1 MKERVESEIN
11 RIVHLLQGNQSPD
24 GAWRFCLESGP
35 LTDAYMIILLRSLH
49 IDDEEFISG
58 LAQRIAALQ
67 MENGMWKLFHDE
79 EEGNLSA
86 TVEAYYALLFAGHS
100 KRDEEH
106 MLAARQQ
113 ILAQG
118 GLSQTSMLTKLL
130 LSLTGQI
137 PWDAHVPIPIEAML
151 LPRWAPLHFF
161 DFVGYARVHIAPIL
175 ILTDRKLVIQT
186 GRTPDISEL
195 RIPSTADHHSFAAR
209 YFQKRIEDVIR
220 FLPYTA
226 QIHQEALNQAK
237 HFMLK
242 RLEADGTLY
251 SYLTS
256 TVLMIFA
263 LLALGY
269 PKSHPIITRAVAG
282 LKAIACHR
290 NGQIHMQDAT
300 STVWDTA
307 LLTHALQVSGVTAS
321 HPMVQKAGRYL
332 LSRQHD
338 KYGDWAL
345 HNPATVP
352 GGWGFSDSNTINPDI
367 DDTTAALRAISPMQI
382 TDLVYQRAWQR
393 GLNWLLSMQNND
405 GGWPAFEKNTNKQIL
420 SWLPIEGA
428 DAVSTDPST
437 TDLTGRTL
445 EFLGNHA
452 GLNVRNRNMQ
462 KAVGWLLRNQEENG
476 SWYGRWGIC
485 YIYGTWSAVTGMI
498 AVGVPKEHPAIQ
510 KAVQW
515 LLRIQNHDGGWGES
529 CNSDIVKSY
538 VPLRASTPS
547 QTAWAVDTLIAASS
561 TPTSPMMRGIQFLLE
576 NGAESDWTLSYPTG
590 AALPGDF
597 YFHYHSYRYI
607 WPLIA
612 LGHFQK
618 KYG

>member
-86 TVEAYYALLFAGHS
+86 TVEAYYALLYAGHS

-106 MLAARQQ
+106 MQAARQQ
-113 ILAQG
+113 ILAKG

-151 LPRWAPLHFF
+151 LPRWSPLHFF

-263 LLALGY
+263 MLALGY

-282 LKAIACHR
+282 LKAMACHR

-307 LLTHALQVSGVTAS
+307 LLTHALQVSGVSAS

-338 KYGDWAL
+338 KYGDWVL
-345 HNPATVP
+345 HNPAAIP

-367 DDTTAALRAISPMQI
+367 DDTTAALRAISPMQK
-382 TDLVYQRAWQR
+382 TGMAYQRAWQR
-393 GLNWLLSMQNND
+393 GLNWLLSMQNDD

-462 KAVGWLLRNQEENG
+462 KAVSWLLRNQEENG

-498 AVGVPKEHPAIQ
+498 AVGIPKEHPAIQ

-547 QTAWAVDTLIAASS
+547 QTAWSVDTLIAASS
-561 TPTSPMMRGIQFLLE
+561 TPTSPMMRGIQFLLG
-576 NGAESDWTLSYPTG
+576 NDAESDWTLSYPTG

>member
-86 TVEAYYALLFAGHS
+86 TVEAYYALLYAGHS
-100 KRDEEH
+100 QRDEEH
-106 MLAARQQ
+106 MQAARQQ
-113 ILAQG
+113 ILAKG

-151 LPRWAPLHFF
+151 LPRWSPLHFF

-282 LKAIACHR
+282 LKAMACHR

-307 LLTHALQVSGVTAS
+307 LLTHALQVSGVSAS

-338 KYGDWAL
+338 KYGDWVL
-345 HNPATVP
+345 HNPAAIP

-498 AVGVPKEHPAIQ
+498 AVGVPKEHPSIQ

-547 QTAWAVDTLIAASS
+547 QTAWAVDTLIATSS
-561 TPTSPMMRGIQFLLE
+561 TPTSPMMRGIQFLLG
-576 NGAESDWTLSYPTG
+576 NGSESDWTLSYPTG

>member
-1 MKERVESEIN
+1 MKERVEAEIN
-11 RIVHLLQGNQSPD
+11 RIVHLLQGSQSPD

-49 IDDEEFISG
+49 IDDEEFIGG
-58 LAQRIAALQ
+58 LAERIAALQ
-67 MENGMWKLFHDE
+67 VENGTWKLFHDE
-79 EEGNLSA
+79 EGGNLSA
-86 TVEAYYALLFAGHS
+86 TVEAYYALLYAGHS
-100 KRDEEH
+100 RKDEKH

-113 ILAQG
+113 ILAKG
-118 GLSQTSMLTKLL
+118 GLSKTSMLTKLM

-137 PWDAHVPIPIEAML
+137 PWSEHVPIPIEGML
-151 LPRWAPLHFF
+151 LPRWAPLNFF

-186 GRTPDISEL
+186 ARTPDISEL
-195 RIPSTADHHSFAAR
+195 RIASMADHHSFAAR
-209 YFQKRIEDVIR
+209 YLQKRIEDVIK

-226 QIHQEALNQAK
+226 QIHLEALNQAK
-237 HFMLK
+237 HFMLQ

-269 PKSHPIITRAVAG
+269 PKSHPVITRAVAG
-282 LKAIACHR
+282 LKTMACHR
-290 NGQIHMQDAT
+290 NEQIHMQDAT

-307 LLTHALQVSGVTAS
+307 LLTHALQVSGVSVS

-338 KYGDWAL
+338 KYGDWVLQNTA
-345 HNPATVP
+345 AIP

-367 DDTTAALRAISPMQI
+367 DDTTAALRAISPMQK
-382 TDLVYQRAWQR
+382 TDLAYQRAWRR
-393 GLNWLLSMQNND
+393 GLNWLLSMQNHD

-452 GLNVRNRNMQ
+452 GLNVRHPNLQ
-462 KAVGWLLRNQEENG
+462 KAVSWLLRNQEENG

-498 AVGVPKEHPAIQ
+498 AVGVPPEHPAIQ

-538 VPLRASTPS
+538 VPLGASTPS
-547 QTAWAVDTLIAASS
+547 QTAWAVDTLIAVSL
-561 TPTSPMMRGIQFLLE
+561 TPTLPMIRGIQFLLG
-576 NGAESDWTLSYPTG
+576 NDGNPDWTLSYPTG

-612 LGHFQK
+612 LGHFHK

>member
-11 RIVHLLQGNQSPD
+11 RIVHRLQGSQSPD

-35 LTDAYMIILLRSLH
+35 LTNAYMIILLRSLR

-67 MENGMWKLFHDE
+67 VENGTWKLFHDE
-79 EEGNLSA
+79 ERGNLSA
-86 TVEAYYALLFAGHS
+86 TVEAYYALLYAGHS
-100 KRDEEH
+100 RKDEDH

-118 GLSQTSMLTKLL
+118 GLSQTSMLTKLMVS
-130 LSLTGQI
+130 LSGQI
-137 PWDAHVPIPIEAML
+137 PWDAHVTIPIEGML
-151 LPRWAPLHFF
+151 LPHWAPLHFF

-186 GRTPDISEL
+186 ERTPDISEL

-209 YFQKRIEDVIR
+209 YLQKRIEDVIK

-237 HFMLK
+237 QFMLK

-263 LLALGY
+263 LLSLGY
-269 PKSHPIITRAVAG
+269 PKSHPVITRAVAG
-282 LKAIACHR
+282 LKTMACHR

-307 LLTHALQVSGVTAS
+307 LLTHALQVSGVSAS
-321 HPMVQKAGRYL
+321 HPMLQKAGRYL
-332 LSRQHD
+332 LSRQQD
-338 KYGDWAL
+338 KYGDWVL
-345 HNPATVP
+345 HNHAALP

-367 DDTTAALRAISPMQI
+367 DDTTAALRAISQMQK

-393 GLNWLLSMQNND
+393 GLNWLLSMQNDD

-452 GLNVRNRNMQ
+452 GMNVRDPSIQ
-462 KAVGWLLRNQEENG
+462 KAVSWLLRNQEENG

-485 YIYGTWSAVTGMI
+485 YIYGTWSAVTGLI
-498 AVGVPKEHPAIQ
+498 AVGVPAEHPAIQ

-515 LLRIQNHDGGWGES
+515 LLRIQNQDGGWGES

-538 VPLRASTPS
+538 VPLGASTPS
-547 QTAWAVDTLIAASS
+547 QTAWAVDTLIAASP
-561 TPTSPMMRGIQFLLE
+561 TPTLPMIRGIQFLLGKE
-576 NGAESDWTLSYPTG
+576 GNQDWTLSYPTG
-590 AALPGDF
+590 AALPGGF
-597 YFHYHSYRYI
+597 YFHYNSYRYI

>member
-86 TVEAYYALLFAGHS
+86 TVEAYYALLYAGHS

-137 PWDAHVPIPIEAML
+137 PWDALVPIPIEAML
-151 LPRWAPLHFF
+151 LPRWSPLHFF

-195 RIPSTADHHSFAAR
+195 RIPSTAGHHSFAAR

-242 RLEADGTLY
+242 RLEVDGTLY

-282 LKAIACHR
+282 LKAMACHR

-307 LLTHALQVSGVTAS
+307 LLTHALQVSGVSAS

-338 KYGDWAL
+338 KYGDWVL
-345 HNPATVP
+345 HNPAAIP

-393 GLNWLLSMQNND
+393 GLNWLLSMQNDD

-462 KAVGWLLRNQEENG
+462 KAVSWLLRNQEENG

-561 TPTSPMMRGIQFLLE
+561 TPTSPMIRGIQFLLG
-576 NGAESDWTLSYPTG
+576 NSAASDWTLSYPTG

>member
-11 RIVHLLQGNQSPD
+11 RIVHLLRSSQSPD

-49 IDDEEFISG
+49 IDDEELISG
-58 LAQRIAALQ
+58 IADRIAALQ
-67 MENGMWKLFHDE
+67 VENGTWKLFHDE
-79 EEGNLSA
+79 VGGNLSA
-86 TVEAYYALLFAGHS
+86 TVEAYYALLYAGHS
-100 KRDEEH
+100 HKDDEH

-113 ILAQG
+113 ILAKG

-137 PWDAHVPIPIEAML
+137 PWDEHVLIPIEGML
-151 LPRWAPLHFF
+151 LPHWAPIHFF
-161 DFVGYARVHIAPIL
+161 DFVGYARVHIAPML

-186 GRTPDISEL
+186 ARTPDISEL
-195 RIPSTADHHSFAAR
+195 RIASTADHHSLAAR
-209 YFQKRIEDVIR
+209 YLQKQIEDVIK
-220 FLPYTA
+220 FLPFTTE
-226 QIHQEALNQAK
+226 IHQQALNQAK

-242 RLEADGTLY
+242 RIESDGTLY

-269 PKSHPIITRAVAG
+269 PKSHPVITRAVEG
-282 LKAIACHR
+282 LKTMACHR
-290 NGQIHMQDAT
+290 NGQIHMQDTT
-300 STVWDTA
+300 STVWDTS
-307 LLTHALQVSGVTAS
+307 LLTHALQVSGVSAS
-321 HPMVQKAGRYL
+321 LPMVQKAGRYL

-338 KYGDWAL
+338 KYGDWVL
-345 HNPATVP
+345 HNPAAIP

-367 DDTTAALRAISPMQI
+367 DDTTAALRAISLMQK
-382 TDLVYQRAWQR
+382 TDLVYQKAWQR
-393 GLNWLLSMQNND
+393 GLNWLLSMQNDD

-452 GLNVRNRNMQ
+452 GLNVRYPNIQ
-462 KAVGWLLRNQEENG
+462 KAVRWLLQNQEENG

-498 AVGVPKEHPAIQ
+498 AVGVPPEHPAIQ

-529 CNSDIVKSY
+529 CNSDIVKSF
-538 VPLRASTPS
+538 VPLGASTPS
-547 QTAWAVDTLIAASS
+547 QTAWAVDTLVAASS
-561 TPTSPMMRGIQFLLE
+561 STTLPMIRGIQFLLG
-576 NGAESDWTLSYPTG
+576 NDGKSDWALSYPTG

-612 LGHFQK
+612 LGHFHK
-618 KYG
+618 KYE